1 MREEKSR
8 SSQPHDTM
16 QRVHNSRERMQRDE
30 INTMQR
36 GLTSRDR
43 MMQREP
49 SPRRD
54 TMQRGFRKDDVVV
67 ESVSEWPPKKVESR
81 SEKLKVFFQFDY
93 SFCSENLYCHNIM
106 VG

>member
-1 MREEKSR
+1 MTREEFIQKMREEKSR
-8 SSQPHDTM
+8 SSQQHETM
-16 QRVHNSRERMQRDE
+16 QRGHHSRDRMQRDE
-30 INTMQR
+30 IDTMQR

-54 TMQRGFRKDDVVV
+54 TMQREKSFRKDDDVI

-81 SEKLKVFFQFDY
+81 SEKSKVF
-93 SFCSENLYCHNIM
+93 SK
-106 VG
+106 V